1 MPVAP
6 VAAAR
11 GLPLG
16 LLLLLAPVALVA
28 SPRSAVAVP
37 GSTPLESE
45 LLADAEDRI
54 LTRFDLLDAAL
65 VVGGAKDRRAL
76 DDARA
81 RLEARLAPLLKA
93 IPRGDR
99 RLMARLLLQALHTP
113 AGPDRPALLGRYEAA
128 STTLQDVLA
137 EPGTFNCVSATILYL
152 AAARELSLD
161 ARAVLLPSHA
171 RAAVVLEGKHVIV
184 ETTSRLGF
192 DASAETAR
200 EVASRFR
207 SSGGGEPGNAI
218 DLYADERGTE
228 VDDLA
233 LLGVITTNLA
243 VVAKQRGDLAAA
255 EALDARAG
263 VFVAPSARPL
273 MRLVRASTLGE
284 LALLRLNEGRTAEAV
299 DLAHQAAQL
308 LPDGE
313 EARLARHNLKALAQR
328 RLAELAQASEKEL
341 FAFAER
347 FKAFPEVER
356 DLRSRAWDLAGAQ
369 RSKRGDFEGAAA
381 AAREAARLGSSSRD
395 GGVLAHNLAVAEL
408 NRLVALGP
416 KDPERAWAGYEKLSV
431 PPELDSQRRQL
442 GASLAAQRAQRA
454 MERGECEV
462 VDRRVIDWLV
472 LDPTAPAN
480 AMRAACKNEEGLGF
494 WKAKDFLSA
503 ARSFREAMALNPDEP
518 AFARN
523 LSGALGN
530 QVGGLLQARRCKD
543 ARPLIEEGLRLAPE
557 DELFKKAAR
566 FCAAR

>member
-1 MPVAP
+1 MISACLSPPSPPPA
-6 VAAAR
+6 
-11 GLPLG
+11 
-16 LLLLLAPVALVA
+16 A
-28 SPRSAVAVP
+28 SPRPPPAPRACRARRLP
-37 GSTPLESE
+37 PLRRRGAGSTPLESE

-81 RLEARLAPLLKA
+81 RLEARLAPPPQGHPPGRPA
-93 IPRGDR
+93 ADGQ
-99 RLMARLLLQALHTP
+99 AAAQALHTP
-113 AGPDRPALLGRYEAA
+113 PARTGRRCWAGTRPPRRPCRTC
-128 STTLQDVLA
+128 S
-137 EPGTFNCVSATILYL
+137 PSRTFNCVSATILYL

-171 RAAVVLEGKHVIV
+171 RAAVVLECKHVIV

-328 RLAELAQASEKEL
+328 RLAELARASEKEL

-347 FKAFPEVER
+347 FKAFPRWSGTCARGRGTWPAPSAASGATSRGRRRRRARRPAGVELAR
-356 DLRSRAWDLAGAQ
+356 RRRARAQPGRRRAQPARRAGPQ
-369 RSKRGDFEGAAA
+369 GPGAGLGRL
-381 AAREAARLGSSSRD
+381 REALVPRSWTRSAASW
-395 GGVLAHNLAVAEL
+395 GG
-408 NRLVALGP
+408 
-416 KDPERAWAGYEKLSV
+416 
-431 PPELDSQRRQL
+431 
-442 GASLAAQRAQRA
+442 LAAQRAQRA
-454 MERGECEV
+454 MERGECEE
-462 VDRRVIDWLV
+462 VDRGDDWLV

-480 AMRAACKNEEGLGF
+480 PCAPPARTRRGWASGRRRTSSRRRAPSARRWPSTRRAGL
-494 WKAKDFLSA
+494 
-503 ARSFREAMALNPDEP
+503 RQ
-518 AFARN
+518 N

-530 QVGGLLQARRCKD
+530 QVGGLLQARRCKTSP
-543 ARPLIEEGLRLAPE
+543 ANRGGPAAAPR